1 MKKPVLPL
9 LFTVLFLLQPPPL
22 FAQQNNDGDEQGGD
36 NEQVQDDEQGEDST
50 AEEAQG
56 PKRFWSASLQGG
68 DYSVALDKI
77 SSVSI
82 HEYVLNANLI
92 VTEMVI
98 DTDGRAL
105 ARFYHVRS
113 VAEDTASGA
122 GGRLVERGKD
132 LIDRAGQRAKVDF
145 HNLPQKDYP
154 TTSHAGMIE
163 YRVMRLND
171 LKALHKSVQG
181 AWESNQGKKVTIK

>member
-1 MKKPVLPL
+1 MKKPAFL
-9 LFTVLFLLQPPPL
+9 LLYALCVLLQPLPL
-22 FAQQNNDGDEQGGD
+22 QAQQNNEDDGDGT
-36 NEQVQDDEQGEDST
+36 EQVDEDNAGEDSS
-50 AEEAQG
+50 AEESQG

-68 DYSVALDKI
+68 DYSVALDKV

-132 LIDRAGQRAKVDF
+132 LIDGAGRRAKVDF

-163 YRVMRLND
+163 FRLMRLND
-171 LKALHKSVQG
+171 LKALHKSIQG
-181 AWESNQGKKVTIK
+181 AWESNTGKKVTIK

>member
-1 MKKPVLPL
+1 MKKPAFPL
-9 LFTVLFLLQPPPL
+9 LLALLVLLQPLPL
-22 FAQQNNDGDEQGGD
+22 QAQQNNEDDRDGT
-36 NEQVQDDEQGEDST
+36 EQVDEDNAGEDSS
-50 AEEAQG
+50 AEESQG

-68 DYSVALDKI
+68 DYSVALDKV

-132 LIDRAGQRAKVDF
+132 LIDGAGRRAKVDF

-163 YRVMRLND
+163 FRLMRLND
-171 LKALHKSVQG
+171 LKALHKSIQG
-181 AWESNQGKKVTIK
+181 AWESNTGKKVTIK

>member
-1 MKKPVLPL
+1 MRKPVLPL
-9 LFTVLFLLQPPPL
+9 LFAMLVLLQPAPL
-22 FAQQNNDGDEQGGD
+22 WAQQNNEDDQGDD
-36 NEQVQDDEQGEDST
+36 NEQVEDEEEEDDST
-50 AEEAQG
+50 AEETQG

-68 DYSVALDKI
+68 EYSAALDKI

-98 DTDGRAL
+98 DTEGRAL

-113 VAEDTASGA
+113 IAEDTASGSA
-122 GGRLVERGKD
+122 GRLVERGKD

-163 YRVMRLND
+163 FRVMRLND
-171 LKALHKSVQG
+171 LKALHKSAQG
-181 AWESNQGKKVTIK
+181 AWESGQGKKVTLK

>member
-1 MKKPVLPL
+1 MKIPAFPL
-9 LFTVLFLLQPPPL
+9 LFALLALLQPLPL
-22 FAQQNNDGDEQGGD
+22 QAQENNEDEGEE
-36 NEQVQDDEQGEDST
+36 NEQVEDKQEEEESS
-50 AEEAQG
+50 AEESQG

-68 DYSVALDKI
+68 DYAVALEKV

-92 VTEMVI
+92 VTELVI

-113 VAEDTASGA
+113 VAEDTASGSA
-122 GGRLVERGKD
+122 GRLVERGKD

-154 TTSHAGMIE
+154 ATSHAGMIE
-163 YRVMRLND
+163 FRVMRLND
-171 LKALHKSVQG
+171 LKALHKSIQG
-181 AWESNQGKKVTIK
+181 AWESNTGKKVTIK

>member
-1 MKKPVLPL
+1 MKKPALPL
-9 LFTVLFLLQPPPL
+9 LLVLLFMLQPAPL
-22 FAQQNNDGDEQGGD
+22 WAQQNNDDQEDG
-36 NEQVQDDEQGEDST
+36 NEQVDDKEEEEEEESS

-68 DYSVALDKI
+68 EYSVALDKI
-77 SSVSI
+77 SSVSL

-113 VAEDTASGA
+113 VAEDTASGSA
-122 GGRLVERGKD
+122 GRLVDRGKELVD
-132 LIDRAGQRAKVDF
+132 GAGRRAKVDF

-154 TTSHAGMIE
+154 TTSHAAMIE
-163 YRVMRLND
+163 FRLMRLND
-171 LKALHKSVQG
+171 LKALHKSAQG

>member
-1 MKKPVLPL
+1 MKKPALPL
-9 LFTVLFLLQPPPL
+9 LFAMFVMLQPAPL
-22 FAQQNNDGDEQGGD
+22 WAQQNEDDDQGTD
-36 NEQVQDDEQGEDST
+36 NEQVEDKDQGGDST
-50 AEEAQG
+50 AEESQG

-68 DYSVALDKI
+68 EYSVALEKI

-122 GGRLVERGKD
+122 TGRLVERGKD

-163 YRVMRLND
+163 FRLMRLND
-171 LKALHKSVQG
+171 LKALHKSAQG
-181 AWESNQGKKVTIK
+181 AWESGQGKKVTVK

>member
-9 LFTVLFLLQPPPL
+9 LFAMFILLQPAPL
-22 FAQQNNDGDEQGGD
+22 WAQQNNDDDDQGDD
-36 NEQVQDDEQGEDST
+36 SEQVEDDKEAEDST
-50 AEEAQG
+50 AEESQG

-68 DYSVALDKI
+68 EYSVALDKVTSI
-77 SSVSI
+77 SL
-82 HEYVLNANLI
+82 HEYVLNVNLI

-113 VAEDTASGA
+113 VAEDTASGSA
-122 GGRLVERGKD
+122 GRLVERGKD

-171 LKALHKSVQG
+171 LKALFKSAQG
-181 AWESNQGKKVTIK
+181 SWESNQGKKVTLK

>member
-1 MKKPVLPL
+1 MTSSP
-9 LFTVLFLLQPPPL
+9 T
-22 FAQQNNDGDEQGGD
+22 
-36 NEQVQDDEQGEDST
+36 
-50 AEEAQG
+50 
-56 PKRFWSASLQGG
+56 RFWSASLQGG
-68 DYSVALDKI
+68 EYSVALDKVTSI
-77 SSVSI
+77 SL
-82 HEYVLNANLI
+82 HEYVLNVNLI

-113 VAEDTASGA
+113 VAEDTASGSA
-122 GGRLVERGKD
+122 GRLVERGKD

-171 LKALHKSVQG
+171 LKALFKSAQG
-181 AWESNQGKKVTIK
+181 SWESNQGKKVTLK

>member
-1 MKKPVLPL
+1 MKKPAFPL
-9 LFTVLFLLQPPPL
+9 LLALLVLLQPLPL
-22 FAQQNNDGDEQGGD
+22 QAQQNNEDDGDGT
-36 NEQVQDDEQGEDST
+36 EQVDEDNAEEDSS
-50 AEEAQG
+50 AEESQG

-68 DYSVALDKI
+68 DYSVALDKV

-113 VAEDTASGA
+113 AAEDTASGA

-132 LIDRAGQRAKVDF
+132 LIDGAGRRAKVDF

-163 YRVMRLND
+163 FRLMRLND
-171 LKALHKSVQG
+171 LKALHKSIQG
-181 AWESNQGKKVTIK
+181 AWESNTGKKVTIK